1 MYLHKVYVSL
11 GSNLGDRVK
20 YLQQAVLAMDDIK
33 ETHVTALSRIY
44 ETDPV
49 GYTDQPLFLN
59 ACAALITSLS
69 PIQVLDALLNI
80 EHKLGRVRTFRN
92 GPRTIDL
99 DLLLYDDY
107 VIDLR
112 PSLTVPHPRMHER
125 AFVLLPLC
133 DVSTDLEHPTF
144 HKPIAKLRASV
155 SEKEGIRCYRTHLLN
170 AYEPTGN

>member
-1 MYLHKVYVSL
+1 MYLHKAYVSL

-20 YLQQAVLAMDDIK
+20 YLQQAVLAMHAIR
-33 ETHVTALSRIY
+33 ETHVAMLSRVY

-69 PIQVLDALLNI
+69 PIQIVDALLSI
-80 EHKLGRVRTFRN
+80 EDTLGRIRTFRN

-112 PSLTVPHPRMHER
+112 PSVTVPHPRMHER

-133 DVSTDLEHPTF
+133 DVSADAEHPKL
-144 HKPIAKLRASV
+144 HKSIVELYATV
-155 SEKEGIRCYRTHLLN
+155 TGKEGVRCYQTHLLN
-170 AYEPTGN
+170 AYEPIGN